1 MDEQNVAFL
10 HLADRVF
17 TLENGRMEFEDSVQ
31 ALPDDDALHRSHF
44 GLG

>member
-17 TLENGRMEFEDSVQ
+17 TLENGRMKFEGSVE
-31 ALPDDDALHRSHF
+31 ALP
-44 GLG
+44 